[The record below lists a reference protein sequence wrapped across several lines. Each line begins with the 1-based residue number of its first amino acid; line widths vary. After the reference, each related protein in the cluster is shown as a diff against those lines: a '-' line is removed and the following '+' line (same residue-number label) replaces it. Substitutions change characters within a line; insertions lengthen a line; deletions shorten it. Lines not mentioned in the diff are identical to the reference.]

1 MEKIIYKN
9 DQGNLSIIMPTQEA
23 LQHMSIY
30 EIAKKDV
37 PTGKN
42 FRIINSFELPVDK
55 TFRNAWTIKDLKI
68 IVDLD
73 KAKEIWKNII
83 RSCRIPVLEKLDTEL
98 IIATEKKLNTS
109 DILNKKEELR
119 NLPSQVDDVKS
130 LDQIKNVW
138 SNLLNNNER
147 EK

>member
-9 DQGNLSIIMPTQEA
+9 DQGNLSIVMPTEEA

-42 FRIINSFELPVDK
+42 FKIINSFELPLDK
-55 TFRNAWTIKDLKI
+55 TFRDAWTIKDLKI

-73 KAKEIWKNII
+73 KAKEIWKNTI
-83 RSCRIPVLEKLDTEL
+83 RKHRILALKKLDTEL
-98 IIATEKKLNTS
+98 IIATEKKLNIS
-109 DILNKKEELR
+109 SILNKKEELR
-119 NLPSQVDDVKS
+119 NLPNKVDDVKS

-138 SNLLNNNER
+138 SILLNNNET

>member
-9 DQGNLSIIMPTQEA
+9 DQGNLSIVMPTEEA

-42 FRIINSFELPVDK
+42 FKIINSFELPLDK
-55 TFRNAWTIKDLKI
+55 TFRDAWTIKDLKI
-68 IVDLD
+68 IVNLD
-73 KAKEIWKNII
+73 KAKEIWKNTI
-83 RSCRIPVLEKLDTEL
+83 RKHRILALKKLDTEL
-98 IIATEKKLNTS
+98 IIATEKKLNIS
-109 DILNKKEELR
+109 SILNKKEELR
-119 NLPSQVDDVKS
+119 NLPNKVDDVKS

-138 SNLLNNNER
+138 SILLNNNET